1 MVALSLAFLEHHG
14 VYHGNI
20 HPYNIMVSD
29 DGFHLLIGDFVP
41 PSNPHEKTRAPFGF
55 TGRAPCIVTS

>member
-1 MVALSLAFLEHHG
+1 MALRCSMAFLEHYG

-29 DGFHLLIGDFVP
+29 DGFRLLIGDFVP
-41 PSNPHEKTRAPFGF
+41 PST
-55 TGRAPCIVTS
+55 